1 MQRFESARRL
11 QRKFQNPSTKSS
23 EILKKKLQEG
33 LASGMDWTDGNFGD
47 LRRSLEAIRKSVV
60 QEIEKIQSA

>member
-1 MQRFESARRL
+1 
-11 QRKFQNPSTKSS
+11 
-23 EILKKKLQEG
+23 
-33 LASGMDWTDGNFGD
+33 MDWTDGNFGD